1 MNRTYVTTA
10 STVLSLMMAAALVAP
25 AMAAERKPSPV
36 SAECFFPVADIGLNE
51 AAIRRVLAACT
62 AVIRTRGLAD
72 AAYADAYLQR
82 GSMYRR
88 QGKYALAFAD
98 FNESIRYD
106 PQSADAYTGRANAR
120 RHMGELDAAIADHSE
135 AIRLRPDFA
144 MAYSNRGNV
153 WRDKKM
159 FERAIADFDQ
169 AIRLNPRY
177 AAAFYNRALVHLD
190 AGDKEL
196 AIADY
201 RQALTL
207 NPNLQLAA
215 DALKELGAAK

>member
-1 MNRTYVTTA
+1 
-10 STVLSLMMAAALVAP
+10 
-25 AMAAERKPSPV
+25 
-36 SAECFFPVADIGLNE
+36 
-51 AAIRRVLAACT
+51 
-62 AVIRTRGLAD
+62 
-72 AAYADAYLQR
+72 
-82 GSMYRR
+82 
-88 QGKYALAFAD
+88 
-98 FNESIRYD
+98 
-106 PQSADAYTGRANAR
+106 
-120 RHMGELDAAIADHSE
+120 
-135 AIRLRPDFA
+135 
-144 MAYSNRGNV
+144 
-153 WRDKKM
+153 M

-207 NPNLQLAA
+207 NPNLQLVA